1 MCNLSIVIYNKK
13 YIIIL
18 SNDREPIRR
27 AKMKT
32 VYMLT
37 VIYTGGRTVD
47 IEFNTRE
54 DRQLFFKC
62 VNYDMCKFT
71 FWEQDIEER

>member
-1 MCNLSIVIYNKK
+1 
-13 YIIIL
+13 
-18 SNDREPIRR
+18 
-27 AKMKT
+27 MKT

-47 IEFNTRE
+47 IEFETKE
-54 DRQLFFKC
+54 DRKLFFNC

-71 FWEQDIEER
+71 FWEQDIKED

>member
-1 MCNLSIVIYNKK
+1 
-13 YIIIL
+13 
-18 SNDREPIRR
+18 
-27 AKMKT
+27 MKT

-71 FWEQDIEER
+71 FWEQDIEEDQTWSKNYQKK

>member
-1 MCNLSIVIYNKK
+1 
-13 YIIIL
+13 
-18 SNDREPIRR
+18 
-27 AKMKT
+27 MKT

-37 VIYTGGRTVD
+37 VIYTGGRTLD

-71 FWEQDIEER
+71 FWEQDIEED